1 MVNEVI
7 RFWRLQTLERFCVL
21 TAGLLKR
28 RGRFEQDVARFLRS
42 GEFSPFIEEAGQQFL
57 RFMAADADATVAA
70 LAHTELALHATRT
83 DPRREQVVDWPCEPE
98 NVLAQAL
105 GRADV
110 ASPAPGRYRM
120 RIGRALPSGY
130 QCERL

>member
-1 MVNEVI
+1 
-7 RFWRLQTLERFCVL
+7 
-21 TAGLLKR
+21 
-28 RGRFEQDVARFLRS
+28 
-42 GEFSPFIEEAGQQFL
+42 
-57 RFMAADADATVAA
+57 MAADADATVAA